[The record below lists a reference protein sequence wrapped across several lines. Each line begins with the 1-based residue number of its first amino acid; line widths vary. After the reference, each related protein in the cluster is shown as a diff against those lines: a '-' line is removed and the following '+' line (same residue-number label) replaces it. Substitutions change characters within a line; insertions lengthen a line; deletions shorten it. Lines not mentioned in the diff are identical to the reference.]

1 MRFKRHLFISYTH
14 KDNTPLFSDGAE
26 GWVSRFHKTLSVV
39 LEQRLGRAPEIWRDL
54 RLQGNEVF
62 TPEIMAQLPVSA
74 VLLAVLSEGYVNSQW
89 CRDEA
94 AAFCAAAE
102 QSGGLTRDNKSRV
115 FKVVKAPPATLDP
128 LPAVM
133 REMTGYDFFERIGS
147 NVPKE
152 LDPDFNKAS
161 RDKYVDQIMTL
172 AFHLSSL
179 INTLDEEAANDGSAS
194 GAGAA
199 KPLVYLAECDHDR
212 RADRAALAI
221 DLQSRGYSVLPD
233 RVLPRDAADY
243 RQAVQ
248 AALARCA
255 LAVHLVGAH
264 SGWAPD
270 GADAV
275 PGVALQNAES
285 VARSLAGGLRRVVSL
300 PAGTVGSDAPQVAFI
315 QALHTDAQVQRG
327 ELITADL
334 EALKTAIFSALAL
347 IEQPPPAAPA
357 AAAGSK
363 LLYLVCDPQDGD
375 AVDAL
380 GEWLDGQ
387 GWQVQVSAS
396 SGSAQAVREAHKT
409 QLTQCDAV
417 LVFYGAGSKEWY
429 ATALGDVA
437 TATAWR
443 QGRAIAATATW
454 LATPANYDKNKR
466 IDRPGYPGVFNGIN
480 GISGFDAAR
489 AAALGALLDAA
500 LAGAA
505 QSAAQGAVPAA
516 VQAAAP
522 AALAGAPADTPAATP
537 AAQHG

>member
-14 KDNTPLFSDGAE
+14 KDNKPLFSDGDE
-26 GWVSRFHKTLSVV
+26 GWVSRFHNTLSVV
-39 LEQRLGRAPEIWRDL
+39 LEQRLGRVPEIWRDK

-62 TPEIMAQLPVSA
+62 TPEIMAQLPESA

-115 FKVVKAPPATLDP
+115 FKVFKAPPASLDP

-179 INTLDEEAANDGSAS
+179 INTLDEEAANDGSVGGPAS
-194 GAGAA
+194 AGVA
-199 KPLVYLAECDHDR
+199 KPVIYLAECDHDR
-212 RADRAALAI
+212 SADRAALAI
-221 DLQSRGYSVLPD
+221 DLQSRGYTVLPD
-233 RVLPRDAADY
+233 RVLPRDATDY

-270 GADAV
+270 GTDAM

-300 PAGTVGSDAPQVAFI
+300 PAGTQGSDAPQAAFI
-315 QALHTDAQVQRG
+315 TALHNDAQVQRG

-347 IEQPPPAAPA
+347 IEQPPPPAPA

-363 LLYLVCDPQDGD
+363 VLYLVCDPQDGD

-396 SGSAQAVREAHKT
+396 TGTAQAVRLAHEH
-409 QLTQCDAV
+409 QLSHCDAV

-429 ATALGDVA
+429 ASVLGDVDKA
-437 TATAWR
+437 TARR
-443 QGRAIAATATW
+443 QGRAIAAIATW
-454 LATPANYDKNKR
+454 LAAPANFDKNKR
-466 IDRPGYPGVFNGIN
+466 IDRPGYPGVFNGV
-480 GISGFDAAR
+480 GGFDAGR
-489 AAALGALLDAA
+489 AAALGSWLDAA

-505 QSAAQGAVPAA
+505 Q
-516 VQAAAP
+516 
-522 AALAGAPADTPAATP
+522 AATQTS
-537 AAQHG
+537 AQHG

>member
-14 KDNTPLFSDGAE
+14 KDNKPLFGDGDE

-62 TPEIMAQLPVSA
+62 TPEIMAQLPESA

-115 FKVVKAPPATLDP
+115 FKVVKTPPATLDP

-133 REMTGYDFFERIGS
+133 REMTGYEFFERIGS

-179 INTLDEEAANDGSAS
+179 IKTLDEEAANDGSVG
-194 GAGAA
+194 GALAA

-212 RADRAALAI
+212 RDDRAAVAI
-221 DLQSRGYSVLPD
+221 DLQSRGYTVLPD

-264 SGWAPD
+264 SGWTPD
-270 GADAV
+270 GADAL

-285 VARSLAGGLRRVVSL
+285 VAWSLAGGLRRVVSL
-300 PAGTVGSDAPQVAFI
+300 PAGTEGGDAAQVAFI
-315 QALHTDAQVQRG
+315 QALHNDAQVQRG

-347 IEQPPPAAPA
+347 IEQPPPPALAAAP
-357 AAAGSK
+357 GSK

-396 SGSAQAVREAHKT
+396 SGTAQAVRLAHED
-409 QLTQCDAV
+409 QLTHCDAV
-417 LVFYGAGSKEWY
+417 LMYYGAGSKEWY
-429 ATALGDVA
+429 ASVLGDVDKA
-437 TATAWR
+437 TARR
-443 QGRAIAATATW
+443 QGRAIAAVATW
-454 LATPANYDKNKR
+454 LAVPANFDKNKR
-466 IDRPGYPGVFNGIN
+466 IDRPGYPGVFNGLN
-480 GISGFDAAR
+480 GFDATR

-500 LAGAA
+500 LAAA
-505 QSAAQGAVPAA
+505 TSP
-516 VQAAAP
+516 AAP
-522 AALAGAPADTPAATP
+522 AAPASPH
-537 AAQHG
+537 HG

>member
-14 KDNTPLFSDGAE
+14 KDNKPLFSDGDE

-39 LEQRLGRAPEIWRDL
+39 LEQRLGRAPEIWRDK

-62 TPEIMAQLPVSA
+62 TPEIMAQLPESA

-115 FKVVKAPPATLDP
+115 FKVFKAPPATLDP

-179 INTLDEEAANDGSAS
+179 INTLDEEAANDGSVA

-199 KPLVYLAECDHDR
+199 KPLIYLAECDHDR
-212 RADRAALAI
+212 RGDRAALAI
-221 DLQSRGYSVLPD
+221 DLASRGYTVLPD
-233 RVLPRDAADY
+233 RVLPRDEADY

-248 AALARCA
+248 AALARCT

-264 SGWAPD
+264 SGWTPD
-270 GADAV
+270 GAGAM

-300 PAGTVGSDAPQVAFI
+300 PAGTQGSDAPQVAFI
-315 QALHTDAQVQRG
+315 QALHNDAQVQRG

-334 EALKTAIFSALAL
+334 EALKTAVFSALAL
-347 IEQPPPAAPA
+347 IEHPPQPVALAAP
-357 AAAGSK
+357 GSK
-363 LLYLVCDPQDGD
+363 RLYLVCDPQDAA
-375 AVDAL
+375 AVEAL

-396 SGSAQAVREAHKT
+396 SGTAQAVREAHKN
-409 QLTQCDAV
+409 QLIQCDAA

-429 ATALGDVA
+429 ATALGDLA

-454 LATPANYDKNKR
+454 LAAPANFDKNKR
-466 IDRPGYPGVFNGIN
+466 IDQLGYPGVFNGLN
-480 GISGFDAAR
+480 GFDATH
-489 AAALGALLDAA
+489 AAALGSLLDAA
-500 LAGAA
+500 LAAA
-505 QSAAQGAVPAA
+505 ANP
-516 VQAAAP
+516 AAP
-522 AALAGAPADTPAATP
+522 ATLPAPAATAAP
-537 AAQHG
+537 AQHG

>member
-14 KDNTPLFSDGAE
+14 KDNKPLFSEADE
-26 GWVSRFHKTLSVV
+26 GWVSRFHNTLSVV
-39 LEQRLGRAPEIWRDL
+39 LEQRLGRTPEIWRDK

-62 TPEIMAQLPVSA
+62 TPEIMAQLPESA

-115 FKVVKAPPATLDP
+115 FKVFKAPPASLDP

-147 NVPKE
+147 NAPKE

-179 INTLDEEAANDGSAS
+179 INTLDQEAANDGSAGQS
-194 GAGAA
+194 PGD

-212 RADRAALAI
+212 RDDRAALAI
-221 DLQSRGYSVLPD
+221 DLASRGYSVLPD
-233 RVLPRDAADY
+233 RLLPREEADY

-248 AALARCA
+248 SALARCA

-264 SGWAPD
+264 SGWAPE
-270 GADAV
+270 GPKAPAA
-275 PGVALQNAES
+275 VALQNTES
-285 VARSLAGGLRRVVSL
+285 VARAQAGGLRRVVSL
-300 PAGTVGSDAPQVAFI
+300 PAGVLGDDQAQQAFI
-315 QALHTDAQVQRG
+315 HALHNDAQVQGG

-334 EALKTAIFSALAL
+334 EAVKTAIFSALAT
-347 IEQPPPAAPA
+347 IEHAPSPA
-357 AAAGSK
+357 AAAAPGSK

-387 GWQVQVSAS
+387 GWDVQVSAS
-396 SGSAQAVREAHKT
+396 AGTAQAVRLAHEER
-409 QLTQCDAV
+409 LAQCDAV
-417 LVFYGAGSKEWY
+417 LVYYGAGSKEWY
-429 ATALGDVA
+429 ASVLGDVA
-437 TATAWR
+437 KATALR
-443 QGRAIAATATW
+443 QGQAIAAVSTW
-454 LATPANYDKNKR
+454 LGLPASFDKNKR
-466 IDRPGYPGVFNGIN
+466 IDRPGYPGVFNGLA
-480 GISGFDAAR
+480 GFDASR
-489 AAALGALLDAA
+489 AAALATMLDTAL
-500 LAGAA
+500 
-505 QSAAQGAVPAA
+505 
-516 VQAAAP
+516 AAAP
-522 AALAGAPADTPAATP
+522 GAARNQQAVP
-537 AAQHG
+537 HG